1 MVKRK
6 VKFEIL
12 FLVLL
17 LIIISGCSKLGGQGS
32 AKGSETG
39 TDGII
44 INFLENNPQ
53 DSYLV
58 SSEDDEPISVT
69 LEVRNKGSYP
79 RREEVNELSRGKIY
93 ISGFDRDI
101 IRMDDNDLSQILRND
116 YLSGVSNINP
126 EGGFDTAEFKGFI
139 SPDELVVDKYE
150 PTILATLCYPY
161 VTKASPTVCIDP
173 SPFDDKQK
181 KVCKIGSTQLSSQG
195 APITITRIDQ
205 EASSNKIQFKLN
217 IKNDGNGDVI
227 RVNDLKKCNPY
238 GDTSSD
244 SETLKRKDFD
254 RVELIRATVG
264 FSELE
269 CGPLDE
275 GRFIRLFNGE
285 GYVLCSLDR
294 ASFEEVKS
302 AYTTPLNVEL
312 KYGYRSTI
320 SKPIKISK
328 ISSIS

>member
-1 MVKRK
+1 MIKRK
-6 VKFEIL
+6 IKFVIL

-17 LIIISGCSKLGGQGS
+17 LISISGCDRLGGQGS
-32 AKGSETG
+32 AKGSGTG
-39 TDGII
+39 TEGIT
-44 INFLENNPQ
+44 INFLENSPQ

-58 SSEDDEPISVT
+58 SSEDEEPISVIV
-69 LEVRNKGSYP
+69 EVRNKGAYP
-79 RREEVNELSRGKIY
+79 QEEDENILSRGKIH

-101 IRMDDNDLSQILRND
+101 IRIEPLSKSLRND
-116 YLSGVSNINP
+116 YLLGVSSINP
-126 EGGFDTAEFKGFI
+126 EGGFDTAEFEGFI
-139 SPDELVVDKYE
+139 SPDKLVVDKYE

-161 VTKASPTVCIDP
+161 KTKASPTVCIDP

-181 KVCKIGSTQLSSQG
+181 KVCRIGSTQLSSQG
-195 APITITRIDQ
+195 APITITSIDQ

-217 IKNDGNGDVI
+217 IKNEGDGDII
-227 RVNDLKKCNPY
+227 RINALKKCDPY
-238 GDTSSD
+238 GDTSLD
-244 SETLKRKDFD
+244 KSEILERKDFD

-285 GYVLCSLDR
+285 GFVLCSLDR
-294 ASFEEVKS
+294 ASFEEVKT
-302 AYTTPLNVEL
+302 AYTTPLNIEL

-328 ISSIS
+328 ISSVS